1 MILQVQAVGR
11 SSKLEFWSDQ
21 NWKASGDQNWT
32 PAQRSMLTRINRPF
46 RHLPLHIQSR
56 SRIPFLPIVWT
67 MLRRLARQLARP
79 VVPGIATVA
88 TPKSTR
94 RDKPFPSARCVTSS
108 ETTEATGD
116 PSAPLVRLSAPA
128 VSAEC
133 LSEAIF
139 RQNARHDGIRRV
151 GPGLKDIEAR
161 VLWPYR
167 EPHGIP
173 ERPRDPPLTP
183 HELDPASELDASRDV
198 PRQEQAQHLL
208 VRCRTDAR
216 LSLRY
221 EPLHPL
227 VGDFAGFVVHVRPA
241 PEVDVLAGDKVCVR
255 LIVDALG
262 LPSALH
268 MRPNWEQRSSPSFP
282 NIVNPSV

>member
-1 MILQVQAVGR
+1 
-11 SSKLEFWSDQ
+11 
-21 NWKASGDQNWT
+21 
-32 PAQRSMLTRINRPF
+32 
-46 RHLPLHIQSR
+46 
-56 SRIPFLPIVWT
+56 

-167 EPHGIP
+167 EPHGLP

-262 LPSALH
+262 LEDDDYPVLERAHRPFDLPLRLRRRGDAVIHSQRPAHAPELGAEVLALLPEH
-268 MRPNWEQRSSPSFP
+268 RE
-282 NIVNPSV
+282 SVRVVSLGTTVAQD